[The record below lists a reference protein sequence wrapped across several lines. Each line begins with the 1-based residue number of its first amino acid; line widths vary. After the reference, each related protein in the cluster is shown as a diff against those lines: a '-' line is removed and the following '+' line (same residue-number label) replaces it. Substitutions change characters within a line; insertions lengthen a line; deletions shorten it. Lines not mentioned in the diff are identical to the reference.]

1 MAAETGATLA
11 YQGSSPGGVTMFTK
25 KMKEICYYVR
35 AFAIWLVFSAAVG
48 AVCGLVG
55 GAFAIT
61 VEEVTHLR
69 QHTPWLPW
77 LMPVAGLAIA
87 GLYRLL
93 KLPLTIGT
101 DEIIKTVQTQ
111 EHVSLKMAPAI
122 FLSTALTHLTGGS
135 AGREGAA
142 LQLGGSIGVAMS
154 RMSRL
159 RNDDHRIF
167 QLCGMAALFSAL
179 FGTPI
184 AATIFVIEIVEIGK
198 INHRALLPCLISAL
212 TAKLVASAIGAP
224 AELFPLAG
232 GLAQTNAL
240 TLLQSGG
247 VGLCCGVVAILFC
260 HAMHLSGH
268 WLRKAVPN
276 DFLRI
281 ALGGALVALLSFLL
295 GTVDYQGSGMH
306 VILNALQ
313 GNASPWAFALKILFT
328 ALTLGVG
335 FKGGEIVP
343 SFFVGA
349 TLGCV
354 VAPLLGLDPAL
365 GAGIGII
372 ATFCG
377 VTNGALASL
386 ALSVELFGAE
396 YLPLFGIAVAVSYA
410 LSGHISLYHAQKFVE
425 PKMGHRDWA
434 A

>member
-1 MAAETGATLA
+1 
-11 YQGSSPGGVTMFTK
+11 MFMK
-25 KMKEICYYVR
+25 KVKEILYYTR
-35 AFAIWLVFSAAVG
+35 AFVVWVLMSAAVG
-48 AVCGLVG
+48 AVCGVIG

-61 VEEVTHLR
+61 VEEATHLR
-69 QHTPWLPW
+69 QHTSWLPW
-77 LMPVAGLAIA
+77 LMPAAGLAIA
-87 GLYRLL
+87 GLYKLL

-101 DEIIKTVQTQ
+101 DEIIRTVQTQ
-111 EHVSLKMAPAI
+111 DGVSLKMAPAI

-154 RMSRL
+154 RMLKPLGDNR
-159 RNDDHRIF
+159 RIF

-179 FGTPI
+179 FGTPL

-212 TAKLVASAIGAP
+212 TAKLVAVAIGAP
-224 AELFPLAG
+224 AELFPLAS
-232 GLAQTNAL
+232 GLAETSAL

-260 HAMHLSGH
+260 HAMHLSGRY
-268 WLRKAVPN
+268 LRKAIPN

-281 ALGGALVALLSFLL
+281 ALGGVVVALLAAVL
-295 GTVDYQGSGMH
+295 GTADYQGSGMH

-313 GNASPWAFALKILFT
+313 GNAAPEAFALKILFT

-354 VAPLLGLDPAL
+354 VAPLIGFDPAL
-365 GAGIGII
+365 GAGLGII

-410 LSGHISLYHAQKFVE
+410 LSGHVSLYHTQKFVE
-425 PKMGHRDWA
+425 PKMGHRDFPSA

>member
-1 MAAETGATLA
+1 
-11 YQGSSPGGVTMFTK
+11 
-25 KMKEICYYVR
+25 MKETFYYAR
-35 AFAIWLVFSAAVG
+35 AFAVWVLFSVAVG

-93 KLPLTIGT
+93 KLPLSIGT

-111 EHVSLKMAPAI
+111 EDVSIRMAPAI

-154 RMSRL
+154 RMAKPMGD
-159 RNDDHRIF
+159 NHRIF

-179 FGTPI
+179 FGTPL
-184 AATIFVIEIVEIGK
+184 AATIFVIEIIEIGR
-198 INHRALLPCLISAL
+198 INDRALLPCLISAL
-212 TAKLVASAIGAP
+212 TAKLVAMGIGAP
-224 AELFPLAG
+224 AEAFPLAD
-232 GLAQTNAL
+232 GLANVTWL
-240 TLLQSGG
+240 TLLQSAG

-260 HAMHLSGH
+260 YVMHGAGRY
-268 WLRKAVPN
+268 LRKTIPN

-281 ALGGALVALLSFLL
+281 ALGGAAVALLAAGL
-295 GTVDYQGSGMH
+295 GTADYQGSGMH

-313 GNASPWAFALKILFT
+313 GNAEPWAFALKILFT
-328 ALTLGVG
+328 ALTLGAG

-354 VAPLLGLDPAL
+354 VAPLIGFDPAL

-372 ATFCG
+372 AMFCG
-377 VTNGALASL
+377 VTNGAIASMV
-386 ALSVELFGAE
+386 LSVELFGAE

-410 LSGHISLYHAQKFVE
+410 LSGQVSLYHAQKFAE
-425 PKMGHRDWA
+425 PKMGHRD
-434 A
+434 

>member
-1 MAAETGATLA
+1 ML
-11 YQGSSPGGVTMFTK
+11 MK
-25 KMKEICYYVR
+25 KLKEAFYYAR
-35 AFAIWLVFSAAVG
+35 AFAVWAVFSAAIG
-48 AVCGLVG
+48 AVCGVVG

-61 VEEVTHLR
+61 VEEATHLR

-77 LMPVAGLAIA
+77 LMPIAGLAIA
-87 GLYRLL
+87 GVYRLL
-93 KLPLTIGT
+93 KLPLSIGT

-111 EHVSLKMAPAI
+111 ENVSIRMAPAI

-154 RMSRL
+154 RL
-159 RNDDHRIF
+159 VKLHNDDRRTF

-179 FGTPI
+179 FGTPL
-184 AATIFVIEIVEIGK
+184 AATVFVVEIAEIGR
-198 INHRALLPCLISAL
+198 IHDRALLPCLISAL
-212 TAKLVASAIGAP
+212 TAKLTALAIGAP
-224 AELFPLAG
+224 AEVFPLAA
-232 GLAQTNAL
+232 GLADTTWL

-260 HAMHLSGH
+260 YAMHLSGRY
-268 WLRKAVPN
+268 LRRAIPN

-281 ALGGALVALLSFLL
+281 AFGGATVALLAFGF
-295 GTVDYQGSGMH
+295 GTADYQGSGMH
-306 VILNALQ
+306 VILRALE
-313 GNASPWAFALKILFT
+313 GTALPWAFAMKILFT

-354 VAPLLGLDPAL
+354 VAPLLGLDAAL
-365 GAGIGII
+365 GAGLGII
-372 ATFCG
+372 AMFCG
-377 VTNGALASL
+377 VTNGVLASMV
-386 ALSVELFGAE
+386 LSVELFGAE

-410 LSGHISLYHAQKFVE
+410 MSGQVSLYHTQRFTE
-425 PKMGHRDWA
+425 PKMGHRD
-434 A
+434 

>member
-1 MAAETGATLA
+1 
-11 YQGSSPGGVTMFTK
+11 MFTK
-25 KMKEICYYVR
+25 KMKETFYYSR
-35 AFAIWLVFSAAVG
+35 AFVVWVAFSVAVG

-69 QHTPWLPW
+69 QHVSWLPW
-77 LMPVAGLAIA
+77 LMPVAGLLIA
-87 GLYRLL
+87 GLYKLL
-93 KLPLTIGT
+93 KLPLSIGT

-111 EHVSLKMAPAI
+111 DDVSIKMAPAI

-154 RMSRL
+154 RITRL

-184 AATIFVIEIVEIGK
+184 AATIFVIEIIEIGR
-198 INHRALLPCLISAL
+198 INDRALLPCLISAL
-212 TAKLVASAIGAP
+212 TAKLVAVAIGAP
-224 AELFPLAG
+224 AEAFPLAG
-232 GLAQTNAL
+232 ALAEVSWL
-240 TLLQSGG
+240 TLLQAAG
-247 VGLCCGVVAILFC
+247 VGLACGVVAILFC
-260 HAMHLSGH
+260 YAMHGAGRY
-268 WLRKAVPN
+268 LRKAIPN

-281 ALGGALVALLSFLL
+281 AFGGATVALLAAGF
-295 GTVDYQGSGMH
+295 GTTDYQGSGMH

-313 GNASPWAFALKILFT
+313 GQAAPEAFVMKILFT

-349 TLGCV
+349 TLGCT
-354 VAPLLGLDPAL
+354 VAPLIGLDPAL

-372 ATFCG
+372 AMFCG
-377 VTNGALASL
+377 VTNGALASM

-410 LSGHISLYHAQKFVE
+410 MSGHVSLYHTQKFIE
-425 PKMGHRDWA
+425 PKMGHRD
-434 A
+434 

>member
-1 MAAETGATLA
+1 
-11 YQGSSPGGVTMFTK
+11 MFTK
-25 KMKEICYYVR
+25 KLKETFYYAR
-35 AFAIWLVFSAAVG
+35 AFLVWVIFSAAVG
-48 AVCGLVG
+48 AVCGLIG

-69 QHTPWLPW
+69 QTHSWLPW
-77 LMPVAGLAIA
+77 LMPVAGLLIA

-93 KLPLTIGT
+93 KLPLSIGT

-111 EHVSLKMAPAI
+111 GDVSIRMAPAI

-154 RMSRL
+154 RMTRL
-159 RNDDHRIF
+159 HNDDHRTF

-179 FGTPI
+179 FGTPL
-184 AATIFVIEIVEIGK
+184 AATVFVIEIAEIGK
-198 INHRALLPCLISAL
+198 INDRALLPCLVSAL
-212 TAKLVASAIGAP
+212 TGKLVAVAIGAP
-224 AELFPLAG
+224 AEVFPLAD
-232 GLAQTNAL
+232 GLAETTWL
-240 TLLQSGG
+240 TLLQAGG

-260 HAMHLSGH
+260 YVMHGAGRA
-268 WLRKAVPN
+268 LRKAIPN

-281 ALGGALVALLSFLL
+281 ALGGAVVAVLAAIM
-295 GTVDYQGSGMH
+295 GTADYQGSGMH

-313 GNASPWAFALKILFT
+313 GTARPEAFVLKIVFT

-354 VAPLLGLDPAL
+354 VAPLIGLDPAL
-365 GAGIGII
+365 GAGVGII
-372 ATFCG
+372 AMFCG
-377 VTNGALASL
+377 VTNGALASII
-386 ALSVELFGAE
+386 LSVELFGAE

-410 LSGHISLYHAQKFVE
+410 LSGQVSLYHTQKFLE
-425 PKMGHRDWA
+425 PKMGHRD
-434 A
+434 

>member
-1 MAAETGATLA
+1 MLMKKLK
-11 YQGSSPGGVTMFTK
+11 VTF
-25 KMKEICYYVR
+25 YYAR
-35 AFAIWLVFSAAVG
+35 AFAVWVVMSAAVG
-48 AVCGLVG
+48 AVCGVVG

-69 QHTPWLPW
+69 QHVSWLPW
-77 LMPVAGLAIA
+77 LMPVAGLLIA
-87 GLYRLL
+87 GLYWLL
-93 KLPLTIGT
+93 KLPLSIGT

-111 EHVSLKMAPAI
+111 EAVSLKMAPAI

-154 RMSRL
+154 RMAKPLGDNR
-159 RNDDHRIF
+159 RIF

-184 AATIFVIEIVEIGK
+184 AATIFVMEIIEIGK
-198 INHRALLPCLISAL
+198 VNTRALLPCLVAAL
-212 TAKLVASAIGAP
+212 TAKLVAIAIGAP
-224 AELFPLAG
+224 AEAFPLASA
-232 GLAQTNAL
+232 LADTNGL

-247 VGLCCGVVAILFC
+247 IGLCCGVVAILFC
-260 HAMHLSGH
+260 CTMHAAGRY
-268 WLRKAVPN
+268 LRKAIPN

-281 ALGGALVALLSFLL
+281 AFGGATVALLAAGF
-295 GTVDYQGSGMH
+295 GTADYQGSGMH

-313 GNASPWAFALKILFT
+313 GNAAPEAFLMKILFT

-349 TLGCV
+349 TLGCT
-354 VAPLLGLDPAL
+354 VAPLIGLNPAL
-365 GAGIGII
+365 GAGLGII
-372 ATFCG
+372 AMFCG
-377 VTNGALASL
+377 VTNGALASM

-410 LSGHISLYHAQKFVE
+410 MSGHVSLYHTQKFIE
-425 PKMGHRDWA
+425 PKMGHRD
-434 A
+434 

>member
-1 MAAETGATLA
+1 
-11 YQGSSPGGVTMFTK
+11 MFTK
-25 KMKEICYYVR
+25 KMKETFYYSR
-35 AFAIWLVFSAAVG
+35 AFVVWVAFSVAVG

-69 QHTPWLPW
+69 QHVSWLPW
-77 LMPVAGLAIA
+77 LMPVAGLLIA
-87 GLYRLL
+87 GLYKLL
-93 KLPLTIGT
+93 KLPLSIGT

-111 EHVSLKMAPAI
+111 DDVSIKMAPAI

-154 RMSRL
+154 RITRL

-184 AATIFVIEIVEIGK
+184 AATIFVIEIIEIGK
-198 INHRALLPCLISAL
+198 INDRALLPCLISAL
-212 TAKLVASAIGAP
+212 TAKLVAVAIGAP
-224 AELFPLAG
+224 AEAFPLAG
-232 GLAQTNAL
+232 ALAEVSWL
-240 TLLQSGG
+240 TLLQAAG
-247 VGLCCGVVAILFC
+247 VGLACGVVAILFC
-260 HAMHLSGH
+260 YAMHGAGRY
-268 WLRKAVPN
+268 LRKAIPN

-281 ALGGALVALLSFLL
+281 AFGGATVALLAAGF
-295 GTVDYQGSGMH
+295 GTTDYQGSGMH

-313 GNASPWAFALKILFT
+313 GQAAPEAFVMKILFT

-349 TLGCV
+349 TLGCT
-354 VAPLLGLDPAL
+354 VAPLIGLDPAL

-372 ATFCG
+372 TMFCG
-377 VTNGALASL
+377 VTNGALASM

-396 YLPLFGIAVAVSYA
+396 YFPLFGIAVAVSYA
-410 LSGHISLYHAQKFVE
+410 MSGHVSLYHTQKFIE
-425 PKMGHRDWA
+425 PKMGHRD
-434 A
+434 

>member
-1 MAAETGATLA
+1 
-11 YQGSSPGGVTMFTK
+11 MFTK
-25 KMKEICYYVR
+25 KMKEVFYYAR
-35 AFAIWLVFSAAVG
+35 AFVVWVIFSAAVG

-61 VEEVTHLR
+61 VEEATHLR
-69 QHTPWLPW
+69 QHVSWLPW
-77 LMPVAGLAIA
+77 LMPAAGLLIA
-87 GLYRLL
+87 GLYKLL
-93 KLPLTIGT
+93 KLPLSIGT
-101 DEIIKTVQTQ
+101 DEIIKTVRTQ
-111 EHVSLKMAPAI
+111 GDVSIRMAPAI

-154 RMSRL
+154 RLTRPH
-159 RNDDHRIF
+159 NDNHRIF

-179 FGTPI
+179 FGTPL
-184 AATIFVIEIVEIGK
+184 AATIFVIEIAEIGK
-198 INHRALLPCLISAL
+198 INVRALLPCLLSAL
-212 TAKLVASAIGAP
+212 TAKLVAVAIGAP

-232 GLAQTNAL
+232 GLAEVSWL

-260 HAMHLSGH
+260 CAMHGAGRY
-268 WLRKAVPN
+268 LRKAIPN

-281 ALGGALVALLSFLL
+281 ALGGMAVALLAAVL
-295 GTVDYQGSGMH
+295 GTADYQGSGMH
-306 VILNALQ
+306 VILNALNGQ
-313 GNASPWAFALKILFT
+313 AEPWAFALKILFT

-354 VAPLLGLDPAL
+354 AAPLLGLDPAL
-365 GAGIGII
+365 GAGLGII
-372 ATFCG
+372 AMFCG
-377 VTNGALASL
+377 VTNGVLASMV
-386 ALSVELFGAE
+386 LSVELFGAE
-396 YLPLFGIAVAVSYA
+396 YLPLFGIAAAVSYA
-410 LSGHISLYHAQKFVE
+410 LSGHVSLYHTQTFVE
-425 PKMGHRDWA
+425 PKMGHRDWSTA

>member
-1 MAAETGATLA
+1 
-11 YQGSSPGGVTMFTK
+11 MFTK
-25 KMKEICYYVR
+25 KIKETFYYAR
-35 AFAIWLVFSAAVG
+35 AFVVWAVFSAAVG
-48 AVCGLVG
+48 TVCGLVG
-55 GAFAIT
+55 GAFAIS

-77 LMPVAGLAIA
+77 LMPAAGLVIA

-93 KLPLTIGT
+93 KLPLSIGT

-111 EHVSLKMAPAI
+111 DDVPLKMAPAI

-154 RMSRL
+154 RMAKPLGDNR
-159 RNDDHRIF
+159 RIF

-179 FGTPI
+179 FGTPL
-184 AATIFVIEIVEIGK
+184 AATVFVIEIAEIGR

-224 AELFPLAG
+224 AEVFPLAS
-232 GLAQTNAL
+232 GLADTTWL
-240 TLLQSGG
+240 TLLQAGG

-260 HAMHLSGH
+260 YAMHFASKRF
-268 WLRKAVPN
+268 RKAIPN

-281 ALGGALVALLSFLL
+281 ALGGAVVALLASGL
-295 GTVDYQGSGMH
+295 GTADYQGSGMQ
-306 VILNALQ
+306 VILAALQ
-313 GNASPWAFALKILFT
+313 GNAEPWAFALKILFT

-354 VAPLLGLDPAL
+354 AAPLLGLDPAL

-372 ATFCG
+372 AMFCG
-377 VTNGALASL
+377 VTNGVLASVV
-386 ALSVELFGAE
+386 LSVELFGAE
-396 YLPLFGIAVAVSYA
+396 YLPLFGIAAAVSYA
-410 LSGHISLYHAQKFVE
+410 MSGQVSLYHTQKFAE
-425 PKMGHRDWA
+425 PKMGHRD
-434 A
+434 

>member
-1 MAAETGATLA
+1 
-11 YQGSSPGGVTMFTK
+11 MFTK
-25 KMKEICYYVR
+25 KMKETFYYSR
-35 AFAIWLVFSAAVG
+35 AFVVWVAFSVAVG

-55 GAFAIT
+55 GAFALT

-69 QHTPWLPW
+69 QHVSWLPW
-77 LMPVAGLAIA
+77 LMPVAGLLIA
-87 GLYRLL
+87 GLYKLL
-93 KLPLTIGT
+93 KLPLSIGT

-111 EHVSLKMAPAI
+111 DDVSIKMAPAI

-154 RMSRL
+154 RITRL

-184 AATIFVIEIVEIGK
+184 AATIFVIEIIEIGK
-198 INHRALLPCLISAL
+198 INDRALLPCLISAL
-212 TAKLVASAIGAP
+212 TAKLVAVAIGAP
-224 AELFPLAG
+224 AEAFPLAG
-232 GLAQTNAL
+232 ALAEVSWL
-240 TLLQSGG
+240 TLLQAAG
-247 VGLCCGVVAILFC
+247 VGLACGVVAILFC
-260 HAMHLSGH
+260 YAMHGAGRY
-268 WLRKAVPN
+268 LRKAIPN
-276 DFLRI
+276 DFLRV
-281 ALGGALVALLSFLL
+281 AFGGATVALLAAGF
-295 GTVDYQGSGMH
+295 GTTDYQGSGMH

-313 GNASPWAFALKILFT
+313 GQAAPEAFVMKILFT

-335 FKGGEIVP
+335 YKGGEIVP

-349 TLGCV
+349 TLGCT
-354 VAPLLGLDPAL
+354 VAPLIGLDPAL

-372 ATFCG
+372 AMFCG
-377 VTNGALASL
+377 VTNGALASM

-410 LSGHISLYHAQKFVE
+410 MSGHVSLYHTQKFIE
-425 PKMGHRDWA
+425 PKMGHRD
-434 A
+434 